1 VDLYAGTQWF
11 FAPTELNKENLIREG
26 YPEESIH
33 VVGNLVVD
41 AIGLNA

>member
-33 VVGNLVVD
+33 VVGNSVVD